1 MFDDESP
8 SAMGADRAA
17 GSGRLVVISGPSGV
31 GKGTVVAALRRLR
44 PELRVSVSATTR
56 TQRPHET
63 HGVHY
68 FFLDSAQFDELI
80 ASDGLLEWA
89 EFNGN
94 RYGTPVHAV
103 REQLA
108 AGETV
113 LLEIEV
119 QGARQVRAKVPGALL
134 IFLMPP
140 DRGELVRRLHQRG
153 TESDREIADRLGIA
167 ESEVAGSDD
176 FDHVVVNRVV
186 EEAAEEILRILDGP
200 SATSA

>member
-8 SAMGADRAA
+8 SAMGADRAGA
-17 GSGRLVVISGPSGV
+17 SGRLVVISGPSGV

-56 TQRPHET
+56 ARRPHET
-63 HGVHY
+63 HGEHY
-68 FFLDSAQFDELI
+68 FFLDPADFDELVER
-80 ASDGLLEWA
+80 DGLLEWA

-94 RYGTPVHAV
+94 RYGTPLAAV

-108 AGETV
+108 AGHTV

-119 QGARQVRAKVPGALL
+119 QGARQVRAKAPDALL

-167 ESEVAGSDD
+167 ESEVASSED

>member
-1 MFDDESP
+1 
-8 SAMGADRAA
+8 MGADRAGA
-17 GSGRLVVISGPSGV
+17 SGRLVVISGPSGV

-44 PELRVSVSATTR
+44 PRLRVSVSATTR
-56 TQRPHET
+56 PRRPHET
-63 HGVHY
+63 HGEHY
-68 FFLDSAQFDELI
+68 FFLEPDEFDELI
-80 ASDGLLEWA
+80 ERDGLLEWA

-94 RYGTPVHAV
+94 RYGTPLEAV
-103 REQLA
+103 QEQLA
-108 AGETV
+108 AGHTV

-167 ESEVAGSDD
+167 ESEVASSED

-186 EEAAEEILRILDGP
+186 EEAAGEILRILDGM